1 MVAFVIIATIFFLVL
16 AFIWNRDNWP
26 NIILKMAFYGLAGW
40 GGFLIFQAA
49 GFIVKT

>member
-1 MVAFVIIATIFFLVL
+1 MNAFIITATIFFLFL
-16 AFIWNRDNWP
+16 AFIWSRKDWKNL
-26 NIILKMAFYGLAGW
+26 IIKMAFYALAGW

>member
-1 MVAFVIIATIFFLVL
+1 MNAFIITATIFFLVL
-16 AFIWNRDNWP
+16 AFIWSNKTWP
-26 NIILKMAFYGLAGW
+26 NIILKMVFYGLAGW